1 MRKKPSRHNKHRA
14 SVPSLDVVGWDVECG
29 TVGRRIKAGINK
41 IRTNPEESIELP
53 SHKRNCAPL
62 NMQYGTCFCFVD
74 IVLHL
79 FQWYN
84 YWLRVSQPPSH
95 HFFPWSQ
102 SSVSHQKRTSL
113 QLTTTKLDKTKYSK
127 KRQKCYHTEAGEGKL
142 TVGKSPKR
150 RQKSQR

>member
-95 HFFPWSQ
+95 PWLLTGSAQ
-102 SSVSHQKRTSL
+102 SVWLRDVEHLYRKGKDETWLGITACPLLSFVL
-113 QLTTTKLDKTKYSK
+113 QASGAPSK
-127 KRQKCYHTEAGEGKL
+127 GNKWFA
-142 TVGKSPKR
+142 
-150 RQKSQR
+150 